1 MLTEE
6 QKKKKSTNSEQKSVK
21 IIEFVFLI
29 EYERHGI

>member
-1 MLTEE
+1 MLMEE
-6 QKKKKSTNSEQKSVK
+6 PLVGKSTNSEQKSVK